1 MDIVLIPSYRLT
13 AGAFQLA
20 LGQLSDLIGRKVI
33 FIFGMGCFSA
43 GCLIVAFAQ
52 NPFWMDILCGVLGLA
67 SAMVVPPAI
76 GILGAAY
83 SVPSKRKNYAFA
95 CFSAGNPLGFAVGS
109 IVCGIAAR
117 IFNWRAGFILLSII
131 WAILGVASFWIVPS
145 VEAFEPAPFRT
156 RAKIALERF
165 DSLGTFLT
173 VIGVGMLT
181 AALT

>member
-1 MDIVLIPSYRLT
+1 MDCCCRNVSSNIFIPSLAFGSDLCCSLT

-20 LGQLSDLIGRKVI
+20 LGQLADLLGRKAV
-33 FIFGMGCFSA
+33 FLFGMGCFSA

-83 SVPSKRKNYAFA
+83 SVPSQRKNWAFA
-95 CFSAGNPLGFAVGS
+95 SFSAGNPLGFALGS

-131 WAILGVASFWIVPS
+131 WAILGVASVWIVPS
-145 VEAFEPAPFRT
+145 VEAFEPAPLKTRLRT
-156 RAKIALERF
+156 ALKQF
-165 DSLGTFLT
+165 DS
-173 VIGVGMLT
+173 V
-181 AALT
+181 